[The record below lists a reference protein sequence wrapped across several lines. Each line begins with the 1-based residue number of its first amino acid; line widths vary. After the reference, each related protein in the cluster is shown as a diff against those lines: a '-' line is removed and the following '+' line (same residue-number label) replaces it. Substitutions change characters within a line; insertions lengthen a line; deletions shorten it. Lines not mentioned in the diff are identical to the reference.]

1 MEDRLNSKS
10 YTPHYALIQS
20 SYWVLFMIL
29 FMFSSVYLSYRGYSE
44 VNIGIILAVSNS
56 VAVIIQPRI
65 ALFVDTG
72 KIRIRYMILIH
83 MAIIVLSSITLF
95 FEPKN
100 LIINAVI
107 LSLCL
112 ITLLCVQPF
121 LTTLCI
127 MLSEK
132 NFRLDYSVARGTSS
146 IAFSIFSILVGIAVE
161 QFSPKIIPILAVVLS
176 IILSIS
182 VYSFKVSMLCVL
194 KHKDDSDSDINFFS
208 SYPRLKVFLFSIIL
222 MLLGYTFFSNFP
234 IYIINNIGSG
244 EKEMGIA
251 MAIGAFLESPIIIF
265 FTRIRK
271 KFSLSKL
278 LTFSSVLFTFKAL
291 IFYLARDINTIYL
304 AQMIQPLCFGIY
316 LPTSIFYINEYVKD
330 SHKAKAQAI
339 LASSVTL
346 SYVLSSLTGG
356 WIIKHLSVS
365 TMLLLGF
372 IVSTFGTTLMIIH
385 LNVKKSESTDSPNRI

>member
-1 MEDRLNSKS
+1 MSSKS

-20 SYWVLFMIL
+20 SYWVLFMVL

-44 VNIGIILAVSNS
+44 IHIGIILAVSNS

-65 ALFVDTG
+65 ASFVDTG

-83 MAIIVLSSITLF
+83 MSIVVLSCIILF
-95 FEPKN
+95 FEPEN
-100 LIINAVI
+100 LILNAII
-107 LSLCL
+107 LSICL

-132 NFRLDYSVARGTSS
+132 NYRLDYSVARGTSS
-146 IAFSIFSILVGIAVE
+146 IAFSVFSILVGIAVE
-161 QFSPKIIPILAVVLS
+161 QFSPKIIPVFAVMLS
-176 IILSIS
+176 IVLSIS

-194 KHKDDSDSDINFFS
+194 KESDASDSNISFFK

-222 MLLGYTFFSNFP
+222 ILLGYTFFSNFP
-234 IYIINNIGSG
+234 IYIIKNIGSG

-265 FTRIRK
+265 FTKIRK
-271 KFSLSKL
+271 KFSLNKL
-278 LTFSSVLFTFKAL
+278 LIFSSVLFSVKAL
-291 IFYLARDINTIYL
+291 LFYMAKDINTIYF
-304 AQMIQPLCFGIY
+304 AQAIQPLCFGIY

-330 SHKAKAQAI
+330 SHKAKAQAV

-356 WIIKHLSVS
+356 WIIKNLSVS
-365 TMLLLGF
+365 TMLLSGF
-372 IVSTFGTTLMIIH
+372 IVSTIGTSLMILH
-385 LNVKKSESTDSPNRI
+385 LNAKKVSPKAHQKV